1 MTNSPSIES
10 QESATGSE
18 PSQPLASR
26 ALGTHLGAMIDGR
39 LHKLSRTLKAAY
51 AERSVD
57 AVHDLRV
64 VSRRLRAFGVTFE
77 DVLQSK
83 RRKRLQHSLRR
94 VAKAVSSLRDR
105 DVQIA
110 LIAERAEHP
119 SSELERA
126 GADYLL
132 ELFEAQRE
140 RSASKAKK
148 RLRRLDAEAVSRHVR
163 RAARDVL
170 EQFLPSAGQRVYAH
184 ALLDRLVR
192 EAAVQAPRELDNERA
207 DELHRLR
214 IDIKELR
221 YALELFEPLF
231 GEHFGPL
238 HERATELQDA
248 LGKHRDLFVLCEALS
263 AERLALSERGRQGL
277 ADSVAAVEAAL
288 TAQRRAVFERFREQ
302 GFDPKWWHQ
311 KLALAFRDT

>member
-1 MTNSPSIES
+1 MTDLQSARTQTTADADPAQTPPS
-10 QESATGSE
+10 
-18 PSQPLASR
+18 
-26 ALGTHLGAMIDGR
+26 LGTHLGAMIDGR
-39 LHKLSRTLKAAY
+39 LQKLSRTLKAAY
-51 AERSVD
+51 AERSVE

-77 DVLQSK
+77 DVLESK
-83 RRKRLQHSLRR
+83 RRERLHHSLRR
-94 VAKAVSSLRDR
+94 VAKAVGSLRDR

-110 LIAERAEHP
+110 LIAERAEHA
-119 SSELERA
+119 SSDLERA

-132 ELFEAQRE
+132 ELLTVE
-140 RSASKAKK
+140 RTKRATKAKK
-148 RLRRLDAEAVSRHVR
+148 RLGRLDAESVSRHVR

-192 EAAVQAPRELDNERA
+192 EAAVQAPLDLDNERA
-207 DELHRLR
+207 EELHRLR

-231 GEHFGPL
+231 GEHFSAL

-248 LGKHRDLFVLCEALS
+248 LGKHRDLYVLCEALS
-263 AERLALSERGRQGL
+263 AERLALSERGRHGL
-277 ADSVAAVEAAL
+277 AGSVAAVEAAL
-288 TAQRRAVFERFREQ
+288 VAERRTVFERFREQ

-311 KLALAFRDT
+311 RLALAFRGG

>member
-1 MTNSPSIES
+1 MTDLSPEPTP
-10 QESATGSE
+10 SAEATDA
-18 PSQPLASR
+18 PAT
-26 ALGTHLGAMIDGR
+26 LGTHLGSMIDGR
-39 LHKLSRTLKAAY
+39 LHKLGRSLKAAY

-77 DVLQSK
+77 DVLASK
-83 RRKRLQHSLRR
+83 RRRQLRDSLRR
-94 VAKAVSSLRDR
+94 VAKAVGAVRDR

-110 LIAERAEHP
+110 LIADRAQH
-119 SSELERA
+119 SSHALERA

-132 ELFEAQRE
+132 ELFHARRA

-148 RLRRLDAEAVSRHVR
+148 RLAHLDVDSVSRHVR

-170 EQFLPSAGQRVYAH
+170 EQFLPSTGQRAYAH
-184 ALLDRLVR
+184 ALMDRLVR
-192 EAAVQAPRELDNERA
+192 EAAVQAPRDLENERV

-221 YALELFEPLF
+221 YALELFEPLL
-231 GEHFGPL
+231 GERFRPL
-238 HERATELQDA
+238 HERATQLQDA
-248 LGKHRDLFVLCEALS
+248 LGKHRDLFVLCEALG
-263 AERLALSERGRQGL
+263 AERFALAERGRHGL
-277 ADSVAAVEAAL
+277 AESVAAVEAAL
-288 TAQRRAVFERFREQ
+288 VAERRAAFEQFREH

-311 KLALAFRDT
+311 ELALALREP

>member
-1 MTNSPSIES
+1 MTDLQSAQPNGEGNQAPAALAPPS
-10 QESATGSE
+10 
-18 PSQPLASR
+18 
-26 ALGTHLGAMIDGR
+26 LGTHLGSMIDGR
-39 LHKLSRTLKAAY
+39 LHKLGRTLKAAY

-77 DVLQSK
+77 DVLESK
-83 RRKRLQHSLRR
+83 RRERLHHSLRR
-94 VAKAVSSLRDR
+94 VAKAVGSVRDR

-110 LIAERAEHP
+110 LIADRAERA

-132 ELFEAQRE
+132 ELLEVRRAK
-140 RSASKAKK
+140 SASKAKK
-148 RLRRLDAEAVSRHVR
+148 RLGRLDVESVSRHVR

-170 EQFLPSAGQRVYAH
+170 EQFLPSAGQRTYAH

-192 EAAVQAPRELDNERA
+192 EAAVQAPRDLESEHVE
-207 DELHRLR
+207 ELHRLR

-231 GEHFGPL
+231 GEHFSAL

-248 LGKHRDLFVLCEALS
+248 LGQHRDLFVLCEALS
-263 AERLALSERGRQGL
+263 AERSALVERGRHGL
-277 ADSVAAVEAAL
+277 AESVAAVEAAL
-288 TAQRRAVFERFREQ
+288 VEQRRAVFERFREQ

-311 KLALAFRDT
+311 RLSLALRGA

>member
-1 MTNSPSIES
+1 MTALPSEASPSAEAGDAP
-10 QESATGSE
+10 AT
-18 PSQPLASR
+18 LAPAS
-26 ALGTHLGAMIDGR
+26 LGTHLGSMIDGR
-39 LHKLSRTLKAAY
+39 LHKLGRSLKAAY

-77 DVLQSK
+77 DVLASK
-83 RRKRLQHSLRR
+83 RRQQLRNSLRR
-94 VAKAVSSLRDR
+94 VAKAVGSVRDQ

-110 LIAERAEHP
+110 LLADRAEHA
-119 SSELERA
+119 SQDLERA

-132 ELFEAQRE
+132 ELFEAR
-140 RSASKAKK
+140 RAKSASKAKK
-148 RLRRLDAEAVSRHVR
+148 RLKRLDVESVSRHVR

-170 EQFLPSAGQRVYAH
+170 DQFLPSTGQRAYAH
-184 ALLDRLVR
+184 ALMDRLVR
-192 EAAVQAPRELDNERA
+192 EAAVQAPRDLESERVE
-207 DELHRLR
+207 ELHRLR

-238 HERATELQDA
+238 HERATQLQDA
-248 LGKHRDLFVLCEALS
+248 LGKHRDLFVLCEALR
-263 AERLALSERGRQGL
+263 AEQQALAERGRHGL

-288 TAQRRAVFERFREQ
+288 AAERHAMFEQFREQ

-311 KLALAFRDT
+311 KLALAFHGS